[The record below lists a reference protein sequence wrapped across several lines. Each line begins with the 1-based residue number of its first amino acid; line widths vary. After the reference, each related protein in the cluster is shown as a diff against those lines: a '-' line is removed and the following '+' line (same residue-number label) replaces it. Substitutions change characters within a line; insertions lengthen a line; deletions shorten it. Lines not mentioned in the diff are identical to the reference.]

1 MQKLLP
7 PRLFLAFAVLI
18 ALVSLCLPQTQTI
31 AYPLNLAGLPLL
43 ILGLSISIWHS
54 RLFRRRN
61 TNINTFNQPDVMV
74 KDCLFRH
81 TRNPMYLGFVVALL
95 GVAVLSLG
103 SLFGF
108 ALVIG
113 FVVITDRWYI
123 RFEEQAMRDTFG
135 EAYDEYCQEVRR
147 WV

>member
-61 TNINTFNQPDVMV
+61 TNINTFNQPNVLV
-74 KDCLFRH
+74 KDGLFRY

-108 ALVIG
+108 ALVVA

-123 RFEEQAMRDTFG
+123 RFEERAMRDTFG
-135 EAYDEYCQEVRR
+135 EAYRVYCKEVRR

>member
-7 PRLFLAFAVLI
+7 PRLFLAFTVLI
-18 ALVSLCLPQTQTI
+18 ALASLCLPQTQTI
-31 AYPLNLAGLPLL
+31 THPLNLFGLPLL
-43 ILGLSISIWHS
+43 ILGPGISIWHS

-61 TNINTFNQPDVMV
+61 TNINTFNQPNVLV
-74 KDCLFRH
+74 KDGLFRY

-123 RFEEQAMRDTFG
+123 RLEEQAMRDAFG

>member
-18 ALVSLCLPQTQTI
+18 ALVSLYLPQTQTI
-31 AYPLNLAGLPLL
+31 AYPLNLTGLPLL
-43 ILGLSISIWHS
+43 ITGLGISIWHS

-61 TNINTFNQPDVMV
+61 TNINTFNQPDVLV
-74 KDCLFRH
+74 KDGLFRH
-81 TRNPMYLGFVVALL
+81 TRNPMYLGFVIALL

-108 ALVIG
+108 ALVIA

-123 RFEEQAMRDTFG
+123 RFEERAMLSAFG
-135 EAYDEYCQEVRR
+135 EAYQEYCQEVRR
-147 WV
+147 WA

>member
-108 ALVIG
+108 ALVIA
-113 FVVITDRWYI
+113 FVAITDRWYI

-135 EAYDEYCQEVRR
+135 EAYRVYCQEVRR
-147 WV
+147 WF